1 MSSVPA
7 QSWDTLGTVARSTD
21 VDRPM
26 SNRPNVVKS
35 IIAAVERDDSPTWD
49 CSAQEFPPCV
59 RLDFEGLT
67 RFEVLCDQYK
77 RWGVRFD
84 NAIAVTPSNP
94 AYPTHS
100 GDIVL
105 MAAPKSGFLELTFER
120 PVQFVSGY
128 VTSSRFTAMSAYNHL
143 GQTITRAELPAA
155 NLANSDSAVAPNQQ
169 LIVRS
174 PDIQRVTFYAFD
186 GELVVDDISFGY

>member
-7 QSWDTLGTVARSTD
+7 QSWDTLGTVARSTE

-26 SNRPNVVKS
+26 YNRSNLKS
-35 IIAAVERDDSPTWD
+35 IIATVEREDASIWEVPV
-49 CSAQEFPPCV
+49 QEFPPCV

-67 RFEVLCDQYK
+67 RFEVVRDQYK
-77 RWGVRFD
+77 RWGVQFD
-84 NAIAVTPSNP
+84 NAIAVSPSNP
-94 AYPTHS
+94 AYPAHS
-100 GDIVL
+100 GEIVL
-105 MAAPKSGFLELTFER
+105 MGAPKSGFLELTFDR
-120 PVQFVSGY
+120 PVQFVAGY
-128 VTSSRFTAMSAYNHL
+128 VTSSRFTAMSAYNNR
-143 GQTITRAELPAA
+143 GQTITRAELTAA
-155 NLANSDSAVAPNQQ
+155 NLANSNSSVQPNQQ

>member
-7 QSWDTLGTVARSTD
+7 PSWDTLETVARSTE

-26 SNRPNVVKS
+26 YNRSHSKG
-35 IIAAVERDDSPTWD
+35 IIATVERRDRLSGEGRV
-49 CSAQEFPPCV
+49 QEFPPSV

-67 RFEVLCDQYK
+67 RFEVVSDQYK
-77 RWGVRFD
+77 RWGVEFD
-84 NAIAVTPSNP
+84 NAIAVSPSNP

-100 GDIVL
+100 GEMVL
-105 MAAPKSGFLELTFER
+105 MAAPKSGFLELTFDR
-120 PVQFVSGY
+120 PVQFVAGY
-128 VTSSRFTAMSAYNHL
+128 VTSSRFTAMSAYNDG
-143 GQTITRAELPAA
+143 GQTITRAELPGA
-155 NLANSDSAVAPNQQ
+155 NLANSNSSVQPNQQ

-174 PDIQRVTFYAFD
+174 PNIRRVTFYAFD

>member
-7 QSWDTLGTVARSTD
+7 QSWDTLGTVARSTE

-26 SNRPNVVKS
+26 YNRSNRKNV
-35 IIAAVERDDSPTWD
+35 IATVDRGNSPT
-49 CSAQEFPPCV
+49 SEAPVQEFPPRV
-59 RLDFEGLT
+59 HLNFEGLT
-67 RFEVLCDQYK
+67 RFEVVRDQYK
-77 RWGVRFD
+77 QYGIHFD
-84 NAIAVTPSNP
+84 NAIAVSPSNP
-94 AYPTHS
+94 AYPAHS
-100 GDIVL
+100 NEIVL
-105 MAAPKSGFLELTFER
+105 MGAPKSGFLELTFDR
-120 PVQFVSGY
+120 PVQFVAGY

-155 NLANSDSAVAPNQQ
+155 NLANSNSSVQPNQQ

-174 PDIQRVTFYAFD
+174 PDIHRVTFYAFD